1 MTSGP
6 NGNTRLFE
14 PMASVLMVVTL
25 AAGCLAALAGIG
37 GCGQQMSTV
46 DRLDQTL
53 SYYHIHLTSGE
64 IQRAAAYVDRDHIDD
79 FLSRHDPDRNVYL
92 WEDFTLMSVR
102 YLPGRRAGEEEA
114 VAVVKASVRRDNSI
128 TIEKKQYREHWK
140 VRNRKWTLIKSEIL
154 DTNKMGANSDIGKND
169 IDGDDVNPV
178 KPGESD

>member
-1 MTSGP
+1 MNRGRNSAPRWLTP
-6 NGNTRLFE
+6 VAR
-14 PMASVLMVVTL
+14 VLVVICL
-25 AAGCLAALAGIG
+25 AAVSLAALAGMG

-102 YLPGRRAGEEEA
+102 YLPGRKTGEEEA
-114 VAVVKASVRRDNSI
+114 IAVVKASVRRDNSI

-140 VRNRKWTLIKSEIL
+140 VRNRKWILVKSEIL
-154 DTNKMGANSDIGKND
+154 DTKQMGANSDIGKND

-178 KPGESD
+178 KPGEKD